1 MNTRTL
7 RAETAAGP
15 VLIAVA
21 IAGTLLSFMGILRL
35 ALHVGWP
42 AWAAWLLPIS
52 IDGMVVAGIL
62 QVLQATAAGTSRK
75 YGWWL
80 TAAGAAI
87 SVAANSITAT
97 PGILASVDSNI
108 LAALTHALPVIT
120 VVATLEA
127 WLYMRR
133 GGIHRAAED
142 LAAADREA
150 ALTVE
155 LVEAQATVA
164 AGVEENNKLAKL
176 VARLEADISKVTATA
191 ATPAAVEANSTPKQK
206 ALASVPDAKPA
217 TDRTAL
223 VAQATTLREG
233 GMTLPAIAA
242 EVGMSL
248 SSVKRLLSPTAAT
261 SAA

>member
-1 MNTRTL
+1 MSTRTL

-35 ALHVGWP
+35 AVHVGWP

-52 IDGMVVAGIL
+52 IDGMVVAGTL

-80 TAAGAAI
+80 TAGGAMI
-87 SVAANSITAT
+87 SVAANAFTAT
-97 PGILASVDSNI
+97 PGILATVNQDV
-108 LAALTHALPVIT
+108 LAALTHTLPVIT

-133 GGIHRAAED
+133 GGIHRAAQD
-142 LAAADREA
+142 AAAADREE
-150 ALTVE
+150 ALTAQLAASQTAVE
-155 LVEAQATVA
+155 KSIATNEQLL
-164 AGVEENNKLAKL
+164 GQIAKL
-176 VARLEADISKVTATA
+176 EAAAKVANAAT
-191 ATPAAVEANSTPKQK
+191 TPAAVKAKGNAAK
-206 ALASVPDAKPA
+206 ALAAVPDAKPA
-217 TDRTAL
+217 ANRE
-223 VAQATTLREG
+223 AQAAQAMILREE
-233 GMTLPAIAA
+233 GMTLPAVAA
-242 EVGMSL
+242 ELGVSL
-248 SSVKRLLSPTAAT
+248 SSVKRILGSATT